1 MVCVVIQLAT
11 NRSRRVS
18 IILTLIQACRQDI
31 AAGGDKNQKEGPK
44 TRRGGAHFNNTV
56 LDVCSNQGAKREMEG
71 YIFQM
76 GGPDTTAP
84 PRWPRPSFDGSSVEV
99 PLFSSRKISLFWK
112 VFGWLRIICI
122 LTKACNFV
130 SWHIHGL
137 KMLIFFQNK
146 IRLTILTQ
154 MTKDERLNL
163 RTSYLS
169 HSVKSNKCSILH
181 FRLGLYWTLNH
192 VSLSGQSVNSC

>member
-1 MVCVVIQLAT
+1 M
-11 NRSRRVS
+11 S

-84 PRWPRPSFDGSSVEV
+84 PAGHGPPLMAVLLKYRCSVLERSLCFGKFLVGCGSSA
-99 PLFSSRKISLFWK
+99 F
-112 VFGWLRIICI
+112 
-122 LTKACNFV
+122 
-130 SWHIHGL
+130 
-137 KMLIFFQNK
+137 
-146 IRLTILTQ
+146 
-154 MTKDERLNL
+154 
-163 RTSYLS
+163 
-169 HSVKSNKCSILH
+169 
-181 FRLGLYWTLNH
+181 
-192 VSLSGQSVNSC
+192 

>member
-1 MVCVVIQLAT
+1 MYAAT
-11 NRSRRVS
+11 RGPNVKWRG
-18 IILTLIQACRQDI
+18 TYFKW
-31 AAGGDKNQKEGPK
+31 GGRTP
-44 TRRGGAHFNNTV
+44 
-56 LDVCSNQGAKREMEG
+56 L
-71 YIFQM
+71 
-76 GGPDTTAP
+76 P

-192 VSLSGQSVNSC
+192 VSLSGQSVSSCWFFEVNFNWYTSLDVQ